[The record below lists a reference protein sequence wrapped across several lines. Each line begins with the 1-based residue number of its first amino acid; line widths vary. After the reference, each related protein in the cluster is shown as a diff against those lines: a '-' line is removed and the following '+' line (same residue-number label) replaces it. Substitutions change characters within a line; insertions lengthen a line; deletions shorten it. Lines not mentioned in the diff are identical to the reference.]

1 MDCCG
6 TLPLVPNCTPCGKV
20 TSGARVPLSI
30 TLFQYCH
37 PSVNWFTRVG
47 EKEEFRVTL
56 ATCRWLTVK
65 LTSVR
70 SKLPLLWS
78 FRLLLAWVETDR
90 YALCL
95 LLIVQ
100 SMRPLMRFSKN
111 GVGTV
116 ADGCA
121 PSEVTSLSSVSAVG
135 SSASAVCSRSR
146 SMAKK
151 ANSFSFLIGP
161 PIEPPNHWREYG
173 GVE

>member
-6 TLPLVPNCTPCGKV
+6 TLPLVPNCRPCGKV

-65 LTSVR
+65 LPSVR
-70 SKLPLLWS
+70 SKLPLLCS
-78 FRLLLAWVETDR
+78 FRLLLACVETDR
-90 YALCL
+90 DAMCF

-100 SMRPLMRFSKN
+100 SLRILMRFSSDDM
-111 GVGTV
+111 GATTP
-116 ADGCA
+116 DC
-121 PSEVTSLSSVSAVG
+121 LHL
-135 SSASAVCSRSR
+135 R
-146 SMAKK
+146 
-151 ANSFSFLIGP
+151 L
-161 PIEPPNHWREYG
+161 
-173 GVE
+173 